1 MAGNP
6 DCCLALDEWQQRF
19 AAWVREPTPQALLN
33 ANIYFDFRPL
43 AGASTLAERLRTFVL
58 GLTTDNRLFLRM
70 LTANAL
76 QAEPPLGVIRT
87 FRTDEGPHAGTID
100 LKSHG
105 TRIFVDAARTFALGL
120 GIPETNTVQRL
131 RLATRRLNLGER
143 ETEAAV
149 DAFEFL
155 QMLRLRVQRGGLDD
169 SGEAAPARNRLNPHA
184 LNELDRR
191 LLKEAFRQARSLQQL
206 LERTLGQ

>member
-1 MAGNP
+1 
-6 DCCLALDEWQQRF
+6 
-19 AAWVREPTPQALLN
+19 LLN

-43 AGASTLAERLRTFVL
+43 AGASALAERLRAFVL

-87 FRTDEGPHAGTID
+87 FKTDESPHAGTID

-120 GIPETNTVQRL
+120 GIAETNTVQRL
-131 RLATRRLNLGER
+131 RLAARRLNLDER
-143 ETEAAV
+143 ETDATVE
-149 DAFEFL
+149 AFEFL
-155 QMLRLRVQRGGLDD
+155 QMLRLRVQRGGFDEGGMD
-169 SGEAAPARNRLNPHA
+169 SASDAGAAASGRNRLNPDA

-191 LLKEAFRQARSLQQL
+191 LLKEAFRQARSLQHL